1 MKLVIC
7 TDSKNGIMFNGRRQ
21 SRDSA
26 VCEDI
31 LAMLG
36 TALLYTD
43 SCSFRLFD
51 RYGDDRVICSDNPAA
66 SAGREDFCFAE
77 DMDMTAAAARS
88 DMLIIYCWNR
98 TYPADRYFDAD
109 KELFRLVS
117 ETDFKGSSHEKI
129 TKRVYTR

>member
-21 SRDSA
+21 SQDSA

-31 LAMLG
+31 LATLG
-36 TALLYTD
+36 EALLYTD
-43 SCSFRLFD
+43 SYSFRLFD
-51 RYGDDRVICSDNPAA
+51 RYGDDRVICSDNPAVA
-66 SAGREDFCFAE
+66 AGSDDFCFAE
-77 DMDMTAAAARS
+77 DMNMTEAVTAA

-98 TYPADRYFDAD
+98 NYPADRYFDVD
-109 KELFRLVS
+109 
-117 ETDFKGSSHEKI
+117 TDIFSLALQTEFEGSSHEKI